1 MTDTYTDS
9 APYYHAFFV
18 EHSQKSCLPFLPA
31 SFPLTGDNN
40 NSLSVPHFSLG
51 YDKIHLFKYFGGTEN
66 LKVTPGE
73 NEPAVVQLDFAKIGL
88 GIACVIRQFVQE
100 ELDRGILHE
109 IPLGFPIH
117 AREIGLAFP
126 SSSSQSQALKTFTD
140 FFR

>member
-1 MTDTYTDS
+1 MDLII
-9 APYYHAFFV
+9 
-18 EHSQKSCLPFLPA
+18 E
-31 SFPLTGDNN
+31 
-40 NSLSVPHFSLG
+40 
-51 YDKIHLFKYFGGTEN
+51 
-66 LKVTPGE
+66 
-73 NEPAVVQLDFAKIGL
+73 FAKIGL